1 MRFLNKTCAALASAS
16 ALVAAPAPLA
26 SQELDRLEV
35 SAARLPPSPSRKAF
49 AYAGLDGAALIGA
62 PQTRL
67 DDILRRVPG
76 VSLFRRASSRVAHP
90 TTQGI
95 TLRGIGPNGAGRTL
109 VLRDGIPLND
119 PFGGWVY
126 WSALD
131 AAALDR
137 IDVVKGGGAGPWGS
151 GALAGT
157 IELISAAN
165 TDTGFSGALRGGA
178 FTTLEGSG
186 AGAVVF
192 DGVTV
197 SARAAGQRSDGYFLV
212 GPDQRGAADVPAASD
227 AWTVS
232 GTVEAAISGRTKLKL
247 SAGLFEENRVNGL
260 VDATNRTEARNVS
273 LSLLH
278 VGGASG
284 PIWRLNA
291 YWQDRDFE
299 NQFVAVDDLRATAR
313 PVLDQFD
320 VPATGY
326 GVNGLV
332 RLPLAGAD
340 TLELGADL
348 RRLEGET
355 NERFRNLGAGFTRLR
370 QAGGDQLLVGGYA
383 EYVTERVPGVT
394 LTGGVRVDYW
404 RTFDGARIESDLAD
418 GAVLREDAIADRSG
432 TVVNGRLGAT
442 APLTG
447 AITLR
452 GSAYTGFR
460 LPTINEF
467 FRPFRVGNDITEANP
482 ELTPERLYGLEFG
495 ATYEPLNS
503 IRLTAGYF
511 RNWLKEGVGNVTIAF
526 GPGFFPPTGFVPAG
540 GVLRQR
546 QNIERIVADGLELD
560 AELSLANG
568 VDLELRYLF
577 VNARVTRAV
586 AAPELVGRRV
596 AQSPRHQL
604 LAGATWQ
611 PREDLTLRLEGRY
624 AARQF
629 DDDRNTRV
637 LDDYALVNLSA
648 AWAAT
653 DWVELFV
660 NAENVFDARV
670 ETAVSGAG
678 IVTLGQPAL
687 WLLGVRLRG

>member
-1 MRFLNKTCAALASAS
+1 MRFLSKTCAALASAS
-16 ALVAAPAPLA
+16 ALAAAPGPLA

-35 SAARLPPSPSRKAF
+35 TAARLPPSPSRRAF
-49 AYAGLDGAALIGA
+49 AYTGLDKVALETA

-76 VSLFRRASSRVAHP
+76 VGLFRRASSRVAHP

-109 VLRDGIPLND
+109 VLLDGIPLND

-137 IDVVKGGGAGPWGS
+137 IDVVKGGGAGPWGN

-165 TDTGFSGALRGGA
+165 ADTGFSGSFRGGA
-178 FTTLEGSG
+178 FETFESSG
-186 AGAVVF
+186 AGAVAF
-192 DGVTV
+192 GGVTV
-197 SARAAGQRSDGYFLV
+197 SARAAGHRSDGYFLI
-212 GPDQRGAADVPAASD
+212 GPDQRGQADIPADSD
-227 AWTVS
+227 AWSVS
-232 GTVEAAISGRTKLKL
+232 GAIEALVTRRTRLKL

-273 LSLLH
+273 VSLLH
-278 VGGASG
+278 MGGADH
-284 PIWRLNA
+284 PTWRLNA

-299 NQFVAVDDLRATAR
+299 NQFVAVDDLRATTR

-326 GVNGLV
+326 GANGLV
-332 RLPLAGAD
+332 RLPIAGD
-340 TLELGADL
+340 TLEFGADL

-370 QAGGDQLLVGGYA
+370 QAGGDQLLIGGYA
-383 EYVTERVPGVT
+383 EYVTERLPGVT
-394 LTGGVRVDYW
+394 LTGGLRIDYW

-418 GAVLREDAIADRSG
+418 GAALREDAIADRSG

-442 APLTG
+442 AALTG

-452 GSAYTGFR
+452 GSAYSGFR

-503 IRLTAGYF
+503 VKLTAGYF
-511 RNWLKEGVGNVTIAF
+511 RNWLEDGVGNVTIAF

-546 QNIERIVADGLELD
+546 RNIERITADGLELD

-568 VDLELRYLF
+568 IDLEFRYLF

-586 AAPELVGRRV
+586 VAPELLGRRV
-596 AQSPRHQL
+596 AQSPKHQL
-604 LAGATWQ
+604 FAGATWR
-611 PREDLTLRLEGRY
+611 PREDLTLHLEGRY

-629 DDDRNTRV
+629 DDDLNTRV
-637 LDDYALVNLSA
+637 LDDYVLVNLSA

-653 DWVELFV
+653 GWAELFV
-660 NAENVFDARV
+660 NAENVFDTRV

-678 IVTLGQPAL
+678 LVTLGQPAL
-687 WLLGVRLRG
+687 WLLGIRLRG